1 MPTRDRIIGAMGCL
15 DDEAALALGAEP
27 LPPGIEAHLDE
38 CMWCRVLVA
47 EVARGDD
54 EPVPPPLLEL
64 EPGTRIGRFELGEE
78 LGAGASGV
86 VFRARDPELGR
97 DVALKLLHYRAGAG
111 DEEQLLREARAMAK
125 LAHPNLVPVYEVGRW
140 EGSIFVAME
149 LVAGGTLRAWL
160 ASPRT
165 RADIIQRCLEVG
177 RGLAAAHAAG
187 LVHRDVKPENI
198 LVGEDG
204 RARVTDLGL
213 AGESDL
219 GRLVGTPAYMAPEQ
233 LAGQGADAR
242 SDQFAYCMVVVE
254 ALAGVRPFPGA
265 EREVLARPAGIP
277 AKMWRA
283 LARGLSIAPADRF
296 ADVNAL
302 LAALAPRSRVAA
314 IVVASAIVAAAS
326 IATAVLLA
334 SNAGGVPPPTPCS
347 ANAFASW
354 NPLQREI
361 MRAGFAGKPSSFE
374 PVASA
379 LDRYASA
386 WSVAHRE
393 ACDATRRG
401 DASAALLDRRMS
413 CLGDRANEVAAVVGW
428 LGRSRATD
436 HAVSAIGALAAPREC
451 DAPDDLAD
459 PVEPAH
465 RAEAT
470 ALRVQLAQN
479 RALIRLALVSE
490 ALAPLNTLVARAE
503 QLHLPRLR
511 AEALMV
517 RGLARMTAR
526 AGRDATSDLEEVV
539 YAAEANKLDR
549 LSALASSAL
558 LAASADAGDYESAR
572 RWLRSA
578 KAAVE
583 RLGPAAT
590 AANSNLSARTA
601 WLELKTGE
609 YARAEVDARAAV
621 ATGCHGEVATTAAC
635 AHLDVL
641 ASVLASQNQLAEALE
656 LYRKNLALVTAQYGP
671 ADPTT
676 ARALERVASTLD
688 TLGRPAEALPLFDHA
703 LEILGPADGAVRAL
717 VLGNSATPLMH
728 LNRYPE
734 AEARMRAALAVTE
747 RLLGSDHVEVATAL
761 VNLSNVMDRLGRD
774 SLPQRQRA
782 LAIFEAKLG
791 PEHPLV
797 GKTLSEISYGYL
809 TSKRPALA
817 IPLLERACKIQLAT
831 LGAAHPEYA
840 YTLALLG
847 GAELDAK
854 DSRAVTTLE
863 AAMAAPGADPAGR
876 ADLAANLADAK
887 RLRR

>member
-1 MPTRDRIIGAMGCL
+1 MVCL

-27 LPPGIEAHLDE
+27 LPPGLEAHLDE
-38 CMWCRVLVA
+38 CEWCRLLVA

-54 EPVPPPLLEL
+54 EPATPPVLEL
-64 EPGTRIGRFELGEE
+64 EAGTRIGRFALGEE
-78 LGAGASGV
+78 LGAGATGV

-111 DEEQLLREARAMAK
+111 DEEHLLREARAMAK
-125 LAHPNLVPVYEVGRW
+125 LAHPHLVPVYEVGRW

-160 ASPRT
+160 ASPRP
-165 RADIIQRCLEVG
+165 RAEILSRCLEVG

-204 RARVTDLGL
+204 RARLTDLGL
-213 AGESDL
+213 AGEPDL

-233 LAGQGADAR
+233 LAGRGADAR
-242 SDQFAYCMVVVE
+242 SDQFAYCVVVVE
-254 ALAGVRPFPGA
+254 ALTGVRPFPGT
-265 EREVLARPAGIP
+265 EREVPGRPAGLP
-277 AKMWRA
+277 AKLWRA

-296 ADVNAL
+296 ADMPAL
-302 LAALAPRSRVAA
+302 LDALAPRSRVAPIA
-314 IVVASAIVAAAS
+314 VASVLVAVAS
-326 IATAVLLA
+326 IAIALA
-334 SNAGGVPPPTPCS
+334 SRGRGAPALAPCS
-347 ANAFASW
+347 ASAFTSW
-354 NPLQREI
+354 NPIVRAI
-361 MRAGFAGKPSSFE
+361 VRAGFTSSPSKFE

-379 LDRYASA
+379 LDRYATA
-386 WSVAHRE
+386 WNVVHRE

-401 DASAALLDRRMS
+401 EASAALLDRRMS
-413 CLGDRANEVAAVVGW
+413 CLGDRATEVTAVVGW
-428 LGRSRATD
+428 LARGRGTD
-436 HAVSAIGALAAPREC
+436 HAVGAIGALAAPGEC

-459 PVEPAH
+459 PVASSD

-470 ALRVQLAQN
+470 ALREQLARN
-479 RALIRLALVSE
+479 RALVRLAVVSE
-490 ALAPLNTLVARAE
+490 ALAPLDALVARTE

-526 AGRDATSDLEEVV
+526 ADRGAADDLEAAV

-558 LAASADAGDYESAR
+558 LAAAADAGDYEGAR
-572 RWLRSA
+572 RWQRSA
-578 KAAVE
+578 TAAVE
-583 RLGPAAT
+583 RLGPGASAAR
-590 AANSNLSARTA
+590 SELSARIA

-609 YARAEVDARAAV
+609 LAGAEVDARAAV
-621 ATGCHGEVATTAAC
+621 VAGCRAEVGTTAAC

-641 ASVLASQNQLAEALE
+641 ANVLAAKNKLAEALE
-656 LYRKNLALVTAQYGP
+656 LYRQNLALVTAQYGL

-688 TLGRPAEALPLFDHA
+688 TLGRPAEALPLFERA

-717 VLGNSATPLMH
+717 VLGNSATTLMH
-728 LNRYPE
+728 LGKDSE
-734 AEARMRAALAVTE
+734 AEARMRAALAVNE
-747 RLLGSDHVEVATAL
+747 RLLGTDHVEVAIAL
-761 VNLSNVMDRLGRD
+761 LNLSNLMDRRGHD
-774 SLPQRQRA
+774 SLPLRQRA
-782 LAIFEAKLG
+782 LVILEARLG

-797 GKTLSEISYGYL
+797 AKTLSEISYSYL

-817 IPLLERACKIQLAT
+817 IPLLERASKIQLAK

-847 GAELDAK
+847 GAELDAR
-854 DSRAVTTLE
+854 DPRAVTTLE
-863 AAMAAPGADPAGR
+863 AALEAPGTDPGGR

-887 RLRR
+887 RLRP